1 MRISRLLKLISV
13 VSVVAT
19 LTTGFFVV
27 KYSQRMAQVDVELS
41 RAKSIADN
49 VTSLLL
55 ITNDAVVE
63 HSERAI
69 EQWWVRHGDIAV
81 GLGPTEPGVVG
92 DDPIFALLA
101 GLRERHQRVG
111 ELFRSVF
118 DNRVALD
125 AKLLVRRQS
134 LLVGRLL
141 VEVEAM
147 FEDTSHWERLMLE
160 ERAKAEA
167 NLRWSARGLL
177 ATFGLALLLVMGVTV
192 RRLIQPLSQL
202 EAASR
207 QVAVG
212 NFDQKLPEG
221 RHDEFGDVS
230 RAFNQMTT
238 ALERQTAALLQAK
251 NIAESAMHA
260 KSDFLATMSHEI
272 RTPMNGILGMLKLLR
287 HTELTA
293 RQSDYARNAE
303 GATQSLLGIIN
314 DILDFSKVDA
324 GKLELDSARF
334 SLSDLLRGLSVMLS
348 ANGEKKPL
356 EVLFSIAADVPT
368 ALVGDALRLRQ
379 VMLNLAGN
387 AVKFTEQ
394 GEVVVGIR
402 VVARD
407 ADHVDL
413 EFSVSDTG
421 IGIPQDKLG
430 YIFEG
435 FSQAESST
443 SRRFGGTGLG
453 LAISKRLVALMGGNL
468 QVESMVDKG
477 SRFFFQ
483 IRLALPADPPLAVS
497 LVTPQPMAARA
508 LRVLVI
514 DDHPLARQVMGDMVE
529 SLGWT
534 CTCVDSGEAALQ
546 LLQQPL
552 AEPFQLVVVDWR
564 MPGIDGWET
573 TRRIRKLPHAGAAPL
588 VLMAT
593 AAGPEYLSQ
602 RSPREL
608 ELLSGSLV
616 KPITASML
624 FDAVTDAMAPR
635 GSRPR
640 LQAALTGNVQLA
652 GLQLL
657 VVEDN
662 ALNQQV
668 ARELL
673 ERSGAQVAIAGGGV
687 DGVAQALVARPPFDA
702 ILMDL
707 QMPDID
713 GFEATRRIH
722 AETRLRLTPII
733 AMTANAMPSD
743 KADCKAAG
751 MCDHVGKPIDVE
763 QLVATILRHVGRHNP
778 PVGASIPAGN
788 VPVAHTATV
797 VDSATAIE
805 RLGGSSAF
813 YQTIVTSFLQDG
825 VTQSKELVQRIA
837 QADYASALRN
847 AHTLKGRAA
856 TVGANQLAG
865 AAAGVETAL
874 KRLIGM
880 GPQGAT
886 LEMLNDTL
894 AQLEVQWSL
903 ALEALSTRGST
914 A

>member
-1 MRISRLLKLISV
+1 MRVRRLLMLIGV

-19 LTTGFFVV
+19 LATGLFVM
-27 KYSQRMAQVDVELS
+27 KFSQQMAQVGVELQRS
-41 RAKSIADN
+41 KSISDN

-63 HSERAI
+63 RSERATK
-69 EQWWVRHGDIAV
+69 QWWVRHNDIAA
-81 GLGPTEPGVVG
+81 GLGPAQSGETG
-92 DDPIFALLA
+92 DPLTGLLN

-111 ELFRSVF
+111 ELFRSLF
-118 DNRVALD
+118 DNGVALD

-134 LLVGRLL
+134 LLVGRLMI
-141 VEVEAM
+141 EVEAM
-147 FEDTSHWERLMLE
+147 VEDTNHWEDLMNE
-160 ERAKAEA
+160 ERARAEDS
-167 NLRWSARGLL
+167 LFWSARALL
-177 ATFGLALLLVMGVTV
+177 AIFALALILVVAVAV
-192 RRLIQPLSQL
+192 RRMIRPLSQL
-202 EAASR
+202 EAASE
-207 QVAVG
+207 QVAQG
-212 NFDQKLPEG
+212 NFGLKLPEG
-221 RHDEFGDVS
+221 RSDEFGDVS

-238 ALERQTAALLQAK
+238 ALERQTTALLQAK
-251 NIAESAMHA
+251 NDAEDAMHA

-272 RTPMNGILGMLKLLR
+272 RTPMNGILGMLKLLQ

-293 RQSDYARNAE
+293 RQADYARNAE

-324 GKLELDSARF
+324 GKLELDSAAF
-334 SLSDLLRGLSVMLS
+334 SLSDLLHGLSVMLS
-348 ANGEKKPL
+348 ANAENKQL
-356 EVLFSIAADVPT
+356 EMLFSVATDVPT
-368 ALVGDALRLRQ
+368 ALVGDSLRLRQ
-379 VMLNLAGN
+379 VMLNLIGN
-387 AVKFTEQ
+387 ALKFTDQ

-402 VVARD
+402 VVERGT
-407 ADHVDL
+407 DHIDL

-421 IGIPQDKLG
+421 IGIAHDKLG

-468 QVESMVDKG
+468 QVESSLGTG

-483 IRLALPADPPLAVS
+483 IPMALVAEPPQALS
-497 LVTPQPMAARA
+497 QVTPQPVAAQP

-514 DDHPLARQVMGDMVE
+514 DDHPLARQVMANMVE

-534 CTCVDSGEAALQ
+534 CTCADSGEAALK

-552 AEPFQLVVVDWR
+552 VDPFQLVVVDWR
-564 MPGIDGWET
+564 MPGMDGWET
-573 TRRIRKLPHAGAAPL
+573 IRRIRKLPHAGSAPL

-635 GSRPR
+635 GGLPR
-640 LQAALTGNVQLA
+640 LQAALTGNMRLA

-662 ALNQQV
+662 VLNQQV

-673 ERSGAQVAIAGGGV
+673 ERSGAQVAIAGGGLA
-687 DGVAQALVARPPFDA
+687 GVAQALAARPPFDA

-722 AETRLRLTPII
+722 LQTRLRMTPII

-751 MCDHVGKPIDVE
+751 MCDHVGKPIDME
-763 QLVATILRHVGRHNP
+763 QLVATILRHVGRSH
-778 PVGASIPAGN
+778 GAVEGLVAAGTLPAVN
-788 VPVAHTATV
+788 TATV
-797 VDSATAIE
+797 VDSPSAIE
-805 RLGGSSAF
+805 RLGGSTAF
-813 YQTIVTSFLQDG
+813 YQTLVTVFLQDG
-825 VTQSKELVQRIA
+825 VTQSTELVQRIA
-837 QADYASALRN
+837 QADYATALRN
-847 AHTLKGRAA
+847 AHTLKGLAA
-856 TVGANQLAG
+856 TVGANPL
-865 AAAGVETAL
+865 AAAAAATETLL
-874 KRLIGM
+874 KRLKGD

-886 LEMLNDTL
+886 LDMLNESM
-894 AQLEVQWSL
+894 AQLEEQLSL
-903 ALEALSTRGST
+903 AMEVLSARGFT
-914 A
+914 G